1 MPINISERCSIE
13 MQFLISTDKIIY
25 EKNRFIYII
34 NMSIKNLSSHK
45 TSMQFPIFVHSLL
58 PGWMVFVDAKMK

>member
-25 EKNRFIYII
+25 KKNRSIYII
-34 NMSIKNLSSHK
+34 NMSIKICHHIKLVCNSQSLFILSF
-45 TSMQFPIFVHSLL
+45 QD
-58 PGWMVFVDAKMK
+58 GWSS